1 MYIASQHIASARQL
15 VTQRN
20 LHYAQDFFP
29 SPTDFMRTQW
39 SYKNIHKNMYVAK
52 SSLAMITLLQ
62 LLAMDTY

>member
-20 LHYAQDFFP
+20 LHYAQDVFP
-29 SPTDFMRTQW
+29 SPTDLMRTQR
-39 SYKNIHKNMYVAK
+39 SYKNMYVAK